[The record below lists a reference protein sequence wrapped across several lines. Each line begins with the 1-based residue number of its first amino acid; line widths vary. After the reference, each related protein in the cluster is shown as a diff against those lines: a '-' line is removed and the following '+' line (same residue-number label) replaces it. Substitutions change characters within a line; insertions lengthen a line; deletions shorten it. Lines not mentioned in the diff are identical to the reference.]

1 MEHDEGWAELE
12 RLARATEAVDVQL
25 ANEYPANDTIGR
37 WQKLFG
43 YSDQEAVQLIGAQRS
58 DGEYKT
64 EATILLNLIHVYDAD
79 YDSGS
84 DARTHLRR
92 PLGSRQS

>member
-1 MEHDEGWAELE
+1 MEHDEGWAELK
-12 RLARATEAVDVQL
+12 RLARAAEAADVQL

-43 YSDQEAVQLIGAQRS
+43 YSSQEAVQLISAQRS

-64 EATILLNLIHVYDAD
+64 EVIIRLNPRV
-79 YDSGS
+79 
-84 DARTHLRR
+84 
-92 PLGSRQS
+92 